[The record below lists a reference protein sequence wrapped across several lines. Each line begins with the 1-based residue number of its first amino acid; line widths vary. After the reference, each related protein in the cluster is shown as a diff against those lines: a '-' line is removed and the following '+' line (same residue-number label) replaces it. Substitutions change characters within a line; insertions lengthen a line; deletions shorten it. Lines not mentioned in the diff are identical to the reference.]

1 MKTKYEKVSKQLGS
15 YHTTAVH
22 CEEPLPG
29 PHVLVS
35 RGSDLQLCLSDL
47 LAGLQLLLTAEPA
60 LLHGLLQSSLGPGDA
75 EDH

>member
-15 YHTTAVH
+15 HHNTMCY
-22 CEEPLPG
+22 EEPLTG
-29 PHVLVS
+29 PHVVVS

-60 LLHGLLQSSLGPGDA
+60 LPHGLLQGSLGPGDA
-75 EDH
+75 ETTS